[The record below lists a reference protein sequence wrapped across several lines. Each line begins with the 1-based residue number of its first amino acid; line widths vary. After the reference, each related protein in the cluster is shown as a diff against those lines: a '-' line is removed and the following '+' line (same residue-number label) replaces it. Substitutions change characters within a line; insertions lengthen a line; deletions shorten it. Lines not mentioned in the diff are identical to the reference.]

1 VNGKGLRVEGAEGE
15 GLALCAIAEDL
26 DGNFVESA
34 ARAPGE
40 VYVLAE
46 PDGGLGQG
54 PDKTDV
60 VGEVVGKDWVGDG
73 G

>member
-1 VNGKGLRVEGAEGE
+1 M
-15 GLALCAIAEDL
+15 CAIAEDL

-40 VYVLAE
+40 AYVLAE

-60 VGEVVGKDWVGDG
+60 VGEVVGKDWVDDG